1 MPRMTAAVF
10 RADRASGRDGLM
22 LASLLAACVAIGLPA
37 LLAFNLPPSSTFLN
51 QAAALT
57 GWGMFAV
64 FLTLTPGVSRSGL
77 ATISPGLLLLWGALG
92 LLAAAAL
99 LAPWTSSLPSGLAL
113 SSAGLIGAALVTVTV
128 AAHARQRGLGAMAF
142 EGFCLSLVMVGA
154 VSLAIALIQYFAPNL
169 PDGDWLARPGAGARV
184 GGNLRQPNHLSS
196 LLLWSLSAVVW
207 LHAGWSRRRAGTPVV
222 LNTVVAVAILAFT
235 FGVVLTVSR
244 TGAVCIL
251 LLALWGVIDK
261 QLPRFSRVLLW
272 LLPLFLVL
280 FWMGVTEWAA
290 ASQHAFAGDDQL
302 HKGDLSS
309 SRFGI
314 WKNTLALIAQH
325 PWTGVGWGEFNFA
338 WTLTPFPGRP
348 VAFFDHT
355 HNLPLQLAVELG
367 IPLAVLVMALVAMAL
382 VWAFNQARRQQGLER
397 TTSAAALVM
406 VLMIG
411 IHSLLE
417 YPLWYAY
424 FLLPA
429 AFAFGTALARP
440 PESDGRSGP
449 ATRSPWLVAASAAVA
464 LAGVVAVWDYQRV
477 VQIFAPD
484 ADAPPLE
491 ERIADGQRSWFF
503 AHHADYAA
511 VTTAL
516 HPSTE
521 MPGFDRAPH
530 YLLDAR
536 LMVAWSKALAEQ
548 GDLERA
554 RYVAARLK
562 EFNHPLGATFFAEC
576 DKSPPNA
583 PLPFQCTPPST
594 ALTFEDFRKR

>member
-1 MPRMTAAVF
+1 
-10 RADRASGRDGLM
+10 
-22 LASLLAACVAIGLPA
+22 
-37 LLAFNLPPSSTFLN
+37 
-51 QAAALT
+51 
-57 GWGMFAV
+57 
-64 FLTLTPGVSRSGL
+64 
-77 ATISPGLLLLWGALG
+77 
-92 LLAAAAL
+92 
-99 LAPWTSSLPSGLAL
+99 
-113 SSAGLIGAALVTVTV
+113 
-128 AAHARQRGLGAMAF
+128 
-142 EGFCLSLVMVGA
+142 
-154 VSLAIALIQYFAPNL
+154 
-169 PDGDWLARPGAGARV
+169 
-184 GGNLRQPNHLSS
+184 
-196 LLLWSLSAVVW
+196 
-207 LHAGWSRRRAGTPVV
+207 

-261 QLPRFSRVLLW
+261 QLPRFTRVLLW

-280 FWMGVTEWAA
+280 FWMGITEWAA

-314 WKNTLALIAQH
+314 WKNTLALVAQH

-367 IPLAVLVMALVAMAL
+367 IPLAVLVMALVAVAL
-382 VWAFNQARRQQGLER
+382 VWAFNQARRQAGLER

-440 PESDGRSGP
+440 PEPEGRSGP

-464 LAGVVAVWDYQRV
+464 LAGIVAVWDYQRV

-491 ERIADGQRSWFF
+491 QRIADGQRSWFF

-516 HPSTE
+516 HPSAE
-521 MPGFDRAPH
+521 MSGFDRAPH

-562 EFNHPLGATFFAEC
+562 EFNHPLGTTFFAEC
-576 DKSPPNA
+576 DKPPANG
-583 PLPFQCTPPST
+583 PLPFQCTPPSA
-594 ALTFEDFRKR
+594 ALTFQDFRRR